1 MKNSVRIMALAL
13 LMSVVCWFAIG
24 LVDAAQ
30 INIINQCSQTI
41 SGCQSDQT
49 GQVSSYLL
57 GSGASQLIDVG
68 TNWPGG
74 VIWGYPG
81 SSADPTDC
89 NNAKPQADVAEF
101 TINSDQ
107 DFYDISIVNAYN
119 LPLKIAPTSGT
130 TCASPSCTINNL
142 NSFCVSPNTLTGG
155 PGDGC
160 YNVDG
165 PNTGSPTPGTTQF
178 ATACPGAMSYTSDN
192 SNVYACQAGTNY
204 EVVFCP

>member
-1 MKNSVRIMALAL
+1 LCCA
-13 LMSVVCWFAIG
+13 
-24 LVDAAQ
+24 AAQ

-107 DFYDISIVNAYN
+107 DFYDISIVVC
-119 LPLKIAPTSGT
+119 PSSPPAPFRRLFYPFKSL
-130 TCASPSCTINNL
+130 SIRVL
-142 NSFCVSPNTLTGG
+142 
-155 PGDGC
+155 
-160 YNVDG
+160 
-165 PNTGSPTPGTTQF
+165 
-178 ATACPGAMSYTSDN
+178 
-192 SNVYACQAGTNY
+192 
-204 EVVFCP
+204 